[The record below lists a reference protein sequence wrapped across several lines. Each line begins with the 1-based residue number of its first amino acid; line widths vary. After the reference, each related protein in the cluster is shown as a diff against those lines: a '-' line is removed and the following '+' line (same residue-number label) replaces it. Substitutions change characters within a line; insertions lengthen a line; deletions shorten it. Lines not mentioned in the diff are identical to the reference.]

1 MRPFSEVKD
10 ELAKREE
17 GKQFEET
24 MRTYL
29 ADLEERAYLV
39 ESTPPEA
46 AGYREVTRDTG
57 NDPLAAFAPKRA
69 PAATPAPA
77 PVAPAPP
84 VAPPASETPAP
95 APPPSPAAGSP
106 PA

>member
-1 MRPFSEVKD
+1 
-10 ELAKREE
+10 
-17 GKQFEET
+17 

-39 ESTPPEA
+39 ENTPPEA
-46 AGYREVTRDTG
+46 VGYREVTRDTG

-77 PVAPAPP
+77 PVRQRRQRRRRPAPVRRRRKLHP
-84 VAPPASETPAP
+84 
-95 APPPSPAAGSP
+95 
-106 PA
+106 